1 MAVNFHGSFKLHYA
15 EVEDSQNEPDDD
27 DDDDD
32 DVVTR
37 DTTESLGDTVL
48 FAGTLSSIFH

>member
-15 EVEDSQNEPDDD
+15 EVEDSQSEPDD

-37 DTTESLGDTVL
+37 DTTESLGDTVV
-48 FAGTLSSIFH
+48 FAGTLSSVFH

>member
-27 DDDDD
+27 DDD
-32 DVVTR
+32 VVTR
-37 DTTESLGDTVL
+37 DTTESLGDTVV
-48 FAGTLSSIFH
+48 FAGTLSSVFH

>member
-15 EVEDSQNEPDDD
+15 EVEDSQNEP
-27 DDDDD
+27 DDD

>member
-15 EVEDSQNEPDDD
+15 EVEDSQNAPDDN
-27 DDDDD
+27 D

-37 DTTESLGDTVL
+37 DTTESLGDTVV
-48 FAGTLSSIFH
+48 FAGTLSSVFH